1 MRTVVISQPM
11 YFPWVGLLE
20 QVRLAD
26 VWVHLDDAQ
35 FSKGGFFNRVQL
47 KSDQG
52 TPWLTAPLAENRLGQ
67 ALNET
72 HLADHD
78 WRRNHLSTLRQ
89 AYAKAPCVDEMMAL
103 AEGVLVRE
111 TDSLSALSAASV
123 EALSEYF
130 EITPGDIRRS
140 SRMKINDEGSARVLA
155 ICLTLGAERYVT
167 GHGARDYLD
176 HESFEDSGIRVEYMN
191 YEKRPYPQL
200 HGDFTPYVTALD
212 LAANR
217 GRPGREV
224 IASGTVYWKD
234 FLK

>member
-1 MRTVVISQPM
+1 MKTIVISQPM

-26 VWVHLDDAQ
+26 AWVHLDDVQ
-35 FSKGGFFNRVQL
+35 FSKGGFFNRVQM

-52 TPWLTAPLAENRLGQ
+52 TPWLTVPLAENRLGQ
-67 ALNET
+67 AVNET
-72 HLADHD
+72 QLSGHD
-78 WRRNHLSTLRQ
+78 WRRKHLSALQQ
-89 AYAKAPCVDEMMAL
+89 AYAKAPCVDEMLAL
-103 AEGVLVRE
+103 AEEVLMKE
-111 TDSLSALSAASV
+111 TDSLSALSAGSV

-130 EITPGDIRRS
+130 EITPGDIRWS
-140 SRMKINDEGSARVLA
+140 SQMKINDEGSARVLA
-155 ICLTLGAERYVT
+155 ICHALGAERYIT

-176 HESFEDSGIRVEYMN
+176 HESFEASGIRVEYMN

-212 LAANR
+212 LVANC

-224 IASGTVYWKD
+224 VASGTVYWKD
-234 FLK
+234 FLE

>member
-1 MRTVVISQPM
+1 MKTVVISQPM

-35 FSKGGFFNRVQL
+35 LSKGGFFNRVQL

-52 TPWLTAPLAENRLGQ
+52 TPWLTVPLAKNRLGQ
-67 ALNET
+67 ALNEIQ
-72 HLADHD
+72 LAEHD
-78 WRRNHLSTLRQ
+78 WRRKHLSTLRQ
-89 AYAKAPCVDEMMAL
+89 TYAKAPCVDEMLAL
-103 AEGVLVRE
+103 VEEVFERE
-111 TDSLSALSAASV
+111 VDTLSSLSAASI
-123 EALSEYF
+123 EASSEYF
-130 EITPGDIRRS
+130 EIAPSDIRWS
-140 SRMKINDEGSARVLA
+140 SRLRIGDGGSARVLA
-155 ICLTLGAERYVT
+155 ICRALGAERYVT

-176 HESFEDSGIRVEYMN
+176 HESFEASGIRVEYMN

-200 HGDFTPYVTALD
+200 HRDFTPYVTALD
-212 LAANR
+212 LVANC